1 MAIAVALRRKPA
13 YTTPLHHIKNI
24 VGCRRLSFVAKKSF
38 ISRAPLTLPATDSY
52 QIAFTINKAAFDHE
66 GRAVGVAALW
76 GYF

>member
-13 YTTPLHHIKNI
+13 YTKPLHHIKTSS
-24 VGCRRLSFVAKKSF
+24 VVDGFHLSQKKSF
-38 ISRAPLTLPATDSY
+38 ISSAPFTLPATDCY